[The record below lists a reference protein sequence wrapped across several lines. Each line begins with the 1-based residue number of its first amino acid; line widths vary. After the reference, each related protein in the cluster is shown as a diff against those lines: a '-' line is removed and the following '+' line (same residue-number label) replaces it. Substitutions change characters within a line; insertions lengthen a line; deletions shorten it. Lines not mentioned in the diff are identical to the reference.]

1 MTEPPIPDQSELN
14 RDLPPQKSLSSKQ
27 EFHGIGTIPRSLAPF
42 FQEYNLADLDPDQAA
57 ATIIERTLRYGN
69 RAELRWLFHRY
80 PESTV
85 AGWVHRWGAF
95 ALPKSHLTFW
105 RLLLDLE
112 DAV

>member
-1 MTEPPIPDQSELN
+1 MTESSIPNQSELCK
-14 RDLPPQKSLSSKQ
+14 DSPPQKLLSSKQ

-42 FQEYNLADLDPDQAA
+42 FQEYDLANLDLDQAA

-85 AGWVHRWGAF
+85 AGWVRRWGAF
-95 ALPKSHLTFW
+95 VLPKPHLTFW
-105 RLLLDLE
+105 RLLLGLE
-112 DAV
+112 DAI